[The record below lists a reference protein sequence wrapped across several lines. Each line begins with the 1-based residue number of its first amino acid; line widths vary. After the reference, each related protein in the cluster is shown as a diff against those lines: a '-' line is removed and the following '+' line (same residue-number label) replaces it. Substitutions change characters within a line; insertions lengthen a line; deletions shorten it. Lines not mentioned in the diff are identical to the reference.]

1 MSREDFNKT
10 VEIYEDLS
18 DIVIKSDHILKLA
31 MKYVPLSTKDGIELH
46 DKYDNLV
53 ILLNKI
59 TNKKY

>member
-1 MSREDFNKT
+1 MSRENFNKT

-18 DIVIKSDHILKLA
+18 KAIEKSDPILKLA
-31 MKYVPLSTKDGIELH
+31 MKYVPISTRDGIELH
-46 DKYDNLV
+46 KRYDDLV